1 MVTSLS
7 ESRNSRRPPE
17 EKGPFG
23 KSIRRR
29 GSTRSRAATPA
40 KKEDPNV
47 EAFFAAQRYDEA
59 RKEKSQ
65 QAHLSSSSGSQSG
78 PLVPID
84 NNAAPS
90 NLTTST
96 FKKPTEV
103 ILYGYFPGHQ
113 WAAIAHYERVS
124 FGMICEDYERQPPQE
139 RMRYPSSLSNS
150 AFVHSRPLTLAERKK
165 ASRCHVGNCWIKV
178 TFDSAEAA
186 ERACYYSPHV
196 IHGAWVHAKP
206 YGSVPPEQDVPILVR
221 DEDRNQG
228 LVGEPRPTD
237 RNLRTSGP
245 SHSITPVGMAY
256 SGSNGAATLPRS
268 LGSNST
274 SRLQP
279 HSKRA
284 VGSYSAS
291 SSTTASSA
299 TATGLEETNIQQR
312 STSEGTKSNP
322 TPLPQHTDP
331 LHRPEGRPLTAIPS
345 ATRAY
350 LRPAS
355 EAFLPQPSWSDRMIR
370 RLPLAGWMQADII
383 GSTVPRLDNGDF
395 DWAKASFY
403 WKFWYLLDSHLGTDF
418 CGMREE

>member
-1 MVTSLS
+1 MVTTLS
-7 ESRNSRRPPE
+7 ESRNPRRPPE

-59 RKEKSQ
+59 RQERSQ
-65 QAHLSSSSGSQSG
+65 QAHLSSSTGSQSG
-78 PLVPID
+78 PLVPVD
-84 NNAAPS
+84 NNVALS
-90 NLTTST
+90 NLTTSIV
-96 FKKPTEV
+96 KEPTEV

-113 WAAIAHYERVS
+113 WAAIAHYEKVS

-196 IHGAWVHAKP
+196 IQGAWVYAKP
-206 YGSVPPEQDVPILVR
+206 YGSIPPEPDMPILVR
-221 DEDRNQG
+221 DEG
-228 LVGEPRPTD
+228 LPGEPRPTD
-237 RNLRTSGP
+237 RDSRTSGP
-245 SHSITPVGMAY
+245 SSSIPPVDVAY
-256 SGSNGAATLPRS
+256 SGSTGIATLPRS
-268 LGSNST
+268 FGSNLT
-274 SRLQP
+274 PHLQA
-279 HSKRA
+279 HSERA
-284 VGSYSAS
+284 VGSHSAS

-299 TATGLEETNIQQR
+299 TATGLDESNIQHR
-312 STSEGTKSNP
+312 SASQATKSNP
-322 TPLPQHTDP
+322 APPSQHTDP
-331 LHRPEGRPLTAIPS
+331 SHRPESRPLTAIPS

-350 LRPAS
+350 LRPVS
-355 EAFLPQPSWSDRMIR
+355 EAFLPQPSWSERMIR
-370 RLPLAGWMQADII
+370 RLPLAGWMQGDII
-383 GSTVPRLDNGDF
+383 GNAVPRLDNGDF

-403 WKFWYLLDSHLGTDF
+403 WKFWYWLDSHLGTDF
-418 CGMREE
+418 CGLREE